1 MDGTS
6 PADLAALAALGE
18 PTRWQLYDHV
28 ARSPRPVSRDDV
40 ASALGLARTNV
51 AFHLDRLVEEGLLA
65 VDYERRTGRS
75 GPGAGRP
82 AKVYRRSDRQL
93 EVSLPE
99 RHYVLAAQLL
109 AAAVE
114 AAGEEGSARAALDRE
129 AHLAGR
135 RIGAAADRAG
145 GRRAALLRVL
155 EAYGFE
161 PQPHEASVLLP
172 NCPFHVLARDH
183 RELVCAMNQRLLDG
197 VLTGLGERELSARLQ
212 PAPGSCCVR
221 LVPAGDVS

>member
-65 VDYERRTGRS
+65 VDYERRTGRT

-82 AKVYRRSDRQL
+82 AKVYRRSGRQIS
-93 EVSLPE
+93 VTLPE
-99 RHYVLAAQLL
+99 RRYVLAAQLL
-109 AAAVE
+109 AGAVE
-114 AAGEEGSARAALDRE
+114 AAGGRGGSPREELDRQAYE
-129 AHLAGR
+129 TGR
-135 RIGAAADRAG
+135 RLAATGDRSG
-145 GRRAALLRVL
+145 GERRALLQVL
-155 EAYGFE
+155 ETYGFE
-161 PQPHEASVLLP
+161 PHETGGAVLLP
-172 NCPFHVLARDH
+172 NCPFHAVAREH
-183 RELVCAMNQRLLDG
+183 TELVCGMNQRLVAGMVAGLD
-197 VLTGLGERELSARLQ
+197 VDGLRATLQ
-212 PAPGSCCVR
+212 PTEGYCCVR
-221 LVPAGDVS
+221 LTPVN